1 MSYHVMAEQKLLDWC
16 IKITVLLD
24 TTESLKWKISLINN
38 IQDRKL

>member
-1 MSYHVMAEQKLLDWC
+1 MSYHVMAKQELLDWD